1 MTILLKLRH
10 SFIQAGATRILLT
23 FLFVLAIILSMT
35 QTLDTKS
42 KMHIDK
48 AFNRAFITFGIS
60 KALNGVIS
68 VAQGTEVAIQPAG
81 IGINLTPG
89 QILDPVND
97 LIERFSW
104 VMLASTTSLG
114 IQKTFLLM
122 SKWPPFNYFINS
134 FFILSLA
141 LLFIKIKQMRNIK
154 TFILRFSLLLLVL
167 RFTVPVAGMCNELV
181 YQAFLKNDYDTSS
194 RQLEFTTEKI
204 DQLNQD
210 EQMKQP
216 DVKKK
221 SVWESAKEF
230 YNTTANM
237 LDISDRIEKY
247 KKAATETTQHVISL
261 IVVFA
266 FQTIIIPFLFIYILY
281 LLSKYIVRLR
291 FDSLGS

>member
-122 SKWPPFNYFINS
+122 SKWPPFNYFIIS